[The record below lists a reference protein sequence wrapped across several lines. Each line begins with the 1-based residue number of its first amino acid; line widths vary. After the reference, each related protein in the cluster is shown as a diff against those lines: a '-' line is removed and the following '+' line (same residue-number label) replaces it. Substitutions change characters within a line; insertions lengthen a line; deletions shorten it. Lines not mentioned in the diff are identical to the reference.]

1 VSIASEPA
9 PARAAA
15 TLPPGVSAAGATPP
29 GVKLPGY
36 LQAACFLLWRERL
49 LTYMRRRHGDVF
61 TVNLPVFGRSV
72 MVARPDLVKQVFT
85 APADV
90 LVFGEISPL
99 GDLIGPGSLFSMDGA
114 EHLRE
119 RRLILPAFHG
129 ERMTGYEAII
139 EQEARREMAAWPEG
153 HEFATMP
160 GFMRITL
167 NSILRAVF
175 GAQAED
181 LADLAEVLPPLVKL
195 ASRLTLLPWLR
206 RDLGPRSP
214 GRRLRRL
221 RERYDSIIDR
231 MIDASLTDPRLE
243 ERDDVMSML
252 LRAHYDDDGS
262 SMSRG
267 AIKDE
272 LFTLL
277 AAGHETTATS
287 LAWAVERL
295 RRNPWILRRLVDEA
309 RDDGAG
315 NALRMATIQE
325 VQRTRPVI
333 PATGRHAVEDFPLG
347 EWVVP
352 RGHHIVVAA
361 RMIHNDPRYF
371 ELPLQFQP
379 DRFLGVKP
387 DAYTWV
393 PFGGGLRRCPGAAFA
408 HMEMDVVLRVLLRE
422 FDLDTTDAPGEA
434 WQDRGVAFAP
444 GDGGLAVVGRRRKT
458 PPESRPCCDQKTTVE
473 LPWRITRSSQCR
485 RTARAKTIRSTS
497 APSLTISSTESAC
510 VTRTTSCSMI
520 GPPSSSAVT

>member
-1 VSIASEPA
+1 VSVASE

-15 TLPPGVSAAGATPP
+15 ARTPGAPLPGGAAPVLPPRVR
-29 GVKLPGY
+29 LPSY
-36 LQAACFLLWRERL
+36 VQAAAFLLWRDKL
-49 LTYMRRRHGDVF
+49 LTFMRRRYGDVF
-61 TVNLPVFGRSV
+61 TVDLPVFGRSV
-72 MVARPDLVKQVFT
+72 MIARPDLVKQVFT
-85 APADV
+85 APPDV

-99 GDLIGPGSLFSMDGA
+99 GDLIGPGSLFAMDGA

-129 ERMTGYEAII
+129 ERMKGYEQII
-139 EQEARREMAAWPEG
+139 EQEARRELATWPER
-153 HEFATMP
+153 EQFATMP

-175 GAQAED
+175 GAEAND
-181 LADLAEVLPPLVKL
+181 LADLAAVLPPLVTL

-206 RDLGPRSP
+206 RDLGPGSP
-214 GRRLRRL
+214 GRRLNRL

-231 MIDASLTDPRLE
+231 MIDASLADPRLE

-252 LRAHYDDDGS
+252 LRAHYDDGS

-272 LFTLL
+272 LLTLL

-309 RDDGAG
+309 RSDDAS

-333 PATGRHAVEDFPLG
+333 PATGRHAMEDFPLG

-352 RGHHIVVAA
+352 QGHHIVVAA

-379 DRFLGVKP
+379 DRFLGVKA
-387 DAYTWV
+387 DTYTWL

-422 FDLDTTDAPGEA
+422 FDLDSTDAPGEA

-444 GDGGLAVVGRRRKT
+444 GDGGLAVV
-458 PPESRPCCDQKTTVE
+458 SRH
-473 LPWRITRSSQCR
+473 R
-485 RTARAKTIRSTS
+485 
-497 APSLTISSTESAC
+497 
-510 VTRTTSCSMI
+510 
-520 GPPSSSAVT
+520 G